1 MFKIAIIFFTFEI
14 LYLTS
19 KNRNMDFAYEEISKY
34 VLDYQID
41 GNRVVVEFQ
50 NDAGEVFDSSAI
62 IKRAKTI
69 TSQVTKKV
77 GRMAKSQARRHASR
91 MVRSA
96 LGGGMLGRI
105 GSQVARSSV
114 GSIGTPGAENHTTE
128 DINEAIAKSFRR
140 VSRNFKINSTNQRVS
155 GREKR
160 NANSDR
166 RGQQEERSMSR
177 VKELS
182 FQDHLSK
189 YPIKN
194 LFEQDIMSRLLVAIA
209 QADGRVTDEERN
221 FITELLPKKIGSISD
236 IAERGAISSVEAEE
250 LDGNV
255 KKSIMLLA
263 WAVALVDFDLSPAES
278 RKLNEFS
285 SLFGF
290 DHTEVTTIANLAKYE
305 TMTSVM
311 DPLMAKD
318 ALYDAAAGIG
328 LTEHEAERML
338 IQFKKSVT
346 Y

>member
-1 MFKIAIIFFTFEI
+1 
-14 LYLTS
+14 
-19 KNRNMDFAYEEISKY
+19 MDFSYEEISKY

-50 NDAGEVFDSSAI
+50 NDAGEVFDSSAV
-62 IKRAKTI
+62 IKRSKSI

-114 GSIGTPGAENHTTE
+114 GSFDTSGGDNHSTE
-128 DINEAIAKSFRR
+128 DINAAIANSFKR
-140 VSRNFKINSTNQRVS
+140 VSRNFKVKSLNERSS
-155 GREKR
+155 GRER
-160 NANSDR
+160 RASASDR
-166 RGQQEERSMSR
+166 RGRQEQRAMSR
-177 VKELS
+177 EAELS

-194 LFEQDIMSRLLVAIA
+194 LFEQDLMSRLLVSIA
-209 QADGRVTDEERN
+209 QADGRISEDERN
-221 FITELLPKKIGSISD
+221 FIAELLPKKLGSISD
-236 IAERGAISSVEAEE
+236 IAARGEISSVEAEE
-250 LDGNV
+250 LDTNV
-255 KKSIMLLA
+255 KKSILMLG

-278 RKLNEFS
+278 RKLNEFA

-290 DHTEVTTIANLAKYE
+290 SHAEVSVIADLAKYE

-311 DPLMAKD
+311 DPLMPKS
-318 ALYDAAAGIG
+318 ALYDAAEGIG
-328 LTEHEAERML
+328 LNEAEAERML
-338 IQFKKSVT
+338 IKFKKSVT